1 MRYIIYTV
9 EYYSVI
15 KNEKILPFETS
26 WMDHKGIML
35 SEICQRKRL
44 CNLTYKWNQKKKRTS
59 SKNLDFEEFPL
70 WLSSN
75 EPN

>member
-35 SEICQRKRL
+35 SEICQRKIK
-44 CNLTYKWNQKKKRTS
+44 TM
-59 SKNLDFEEFPL
+59 
-70 WLSSN
+70 
-75 EPN
+75 